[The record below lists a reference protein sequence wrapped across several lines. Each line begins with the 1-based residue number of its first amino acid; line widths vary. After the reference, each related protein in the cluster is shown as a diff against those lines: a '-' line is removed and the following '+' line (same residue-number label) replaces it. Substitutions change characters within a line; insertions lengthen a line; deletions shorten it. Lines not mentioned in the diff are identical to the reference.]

1 MKTGRRADPWQNP
14 PPGLIAVGEVLTTQ
28 GNKGEVKVSPLTD
41 NLERWLELTRV
52 LRADGTGTNE
62 LWIEN
67 VRFFRGLVIVKFR
80 GIDNIST
87 AEELRGEFL
96 WLPEEERPRLPEG
109 RFYLDQ
115 LIGLKVYDLNGRFL
129 GKIEEVLQTGAND
142 VYIVRG
148 GEEGEILLPAIKQ
161 VVRQVDTEQG
171 FMHVELLP
179 GLVDG
184 EE

>member
-1 MKTGRRADPWQNP
+1 MKAGRRVDPWQNP

-28 GNKGEVKVSPLTD
+28 GNKGEVRVSPLTD
-41 NLERWLELTRV
+41 TLERWLELTRV
-52 LRADGTGTNE
+52 LRVSGAGTNE

-67 VRFFRGLVIVKFR
+67 VRFMRGLGSVKFR
-80 GIDNIST
+80 GVESMSA

-96 WLPEEERPRLPEG
+96 WLPEEERTPLPEG

-115 LIGLKVYDLNGRFL
+115 LIGLKVYGPNDRFL
-129 GKIEEVLQTGAND
+129 GSIAEVLTTGAND
-142 VYIVRG
+142 VYVVRG
-148 GEEGEILLPAIKQ
+148 GEDGELLLPALKS
-161 VVRQVDTEQG
+161 VVRQVDTEKRI
-171 FMHVELLP
+171 MRVELLP